1 MRRLS
6 MAVLIAVMLALAGF
20 TLYRT
25 AAWRSQA
32 RAEEKQRAAAELSGL
47 VDLWEGLVSD
57 RVTAWLADLPD
68 TADRAAR
75 EQESRNK
82 VGWFDAWYLWVDEPG
97 GPRMVYPRAAP
108 EEDVQTLLRRTP
120 CMSAAHDLQVV
131 GRRVDAAEAFLGCVD
146 GTDAER
152 LLATDLAATQLVA
165 AGEPSRAVSALGQVD
180 PPVRLPLGRAGGRGL
195 SPERLLHRRM
205 TLAQALAL
213 TGQGQ
218 RRAALLADTV
228 GEITDL
234 SGPDLVALLPRAGR
248 ILDQDLAGGLPDD
261 RRAAL
266 ARRRQRAERR
276 VVGFQEVSARLASMV
291 GTSDGDEPQL
301 RFVHDMYSDP
311 GFLLVWAPLR
321 DGRTGAVH
329 LDVATM
335 LENLVRDDR
344 RLGQDRPL
352 AVLDARGQQLLPRN
366 TDMTGMS
373 TIATVPLGRMLP
385 QYKLALLAPEVDQT
399 RELAVDTLLSVLPV
413 VLATVLGV
421 VALAIQLTANKR
433 ERELYQRQ
441 QDFIARVTHE
451 LKTPLAGIKVMAE
464 TLEMGAAED
473 PAAASMF
480 LGRILQ
486 EANNL
491 EKRID
496 EVLLAARKPQ
506 VSALTPIRLDQLAK
520 EVVDAWAPRFQQAGG
535 SLEADLRPCTPVP
548 GDHAL
553 LRDALNNL
561 LDNALKY
568 RRDGVRV
575 KAHVRTGDMGRWAVF
590 EVSDNGIGVPAAMRR
605 RIFERFQRVE
615 GPGRG
620 KAGGHGLGLS
630 FVADTAAAHG
640 GLVECTDAP
649 NGGAR
654 FRLKLRRRG

>member
-1 MRRLS
+1 
-6 MAVLIAVMLALAGF
+6 MAVLIGVMLAMAGF

-25 AAWRSQA
+25 TAWRSQA
-32 RAEEKQRAAAELSGL
+32 RDEERQRAEDELRGL

-57 RVTAWLADLPD
+57 RVAAWLADLPD
-68 TADRAAR
+68 TADRPAR
-75 EQESRNK
+75 ELESRNK
-82 VGWFDAWYLWVDEPG
+82 VQWFDAWYLWVDG
-97 GPRMVYPRAAP
+97 KDGPRLVYPQAAP
-108 EEDVQTLLRRTP
+108 EEDVQSLLRRTP
-120 CMSAAHDLQVV
+120 CMSKAHDLQVV
-131 GRRVDAAEAFLGCVD
+131 GRREEAAQAFLGCVD

-152 LLATDLAATQLVA
+152 LLATDLAASLLVA
-165 AGEPSRAVSALGQVD
+165 AGKAPQAVSALGQVD
-180 PPVRLPLGRAGGRGL
+180 PPVEYPLGRAGSRGL
-195 SPERLLHRRM
+195 SPQRLLHRRA
-205 TLAQALAL
+205 TLAQALAA

-218 RRAALLADTV
+218 RRNALLADTV
-228 GEITDL
+228 TELTDL
-234 SGPDLVALLPRAGR
+234 SGPDLVALLPRAAR
-248 ILDQDLAGGLPDD
+248 ILEQDLSAAVPAERLE
-261 RRAAL
+261 AL
-266 ARRRQRAERR
+266 ARREARAQRR
-276 VVGFQEVSARLASMV
+276 VVGYQEVSARLATMV
-291 GTSDGDEPQL
+291 ATADGDPPKL

-311 GFLLVWAPLR
+311 GFLLAWAPLR
-321 DGRTGAVH
+321 DGRMGAVH

-344 RLGQDRPL
+344 RLGRDRPL
-352 AVLDARGQQLLPRN
+352 VVLDARGERLLPRDV
-366 TDMTGMS
+366 DMGGM
-373 TIATVPLGRMLP
+373 TTVATVPLGRMLP
-385 QYKLALLAPEVDQT
+385 QYRLALLAPEVDQT
-399 RELAVDTLLSVLPV
+399 RELAISTVLSVLPV
-413 VLATVLGV
+413 VVATVLGV
-421 VALAIQLTANKR
+421 IALAIQVAASRR

-473 PAAASMF
+473 PASAALF

-496 EVLLAARKPQ
+496 EVLLAARRPK
-506 VSALTPIRLDQLAK
+506 VSATTPVRLDALAG
-520 EVVDAWAPRFQQAGG
+520 EVVRAWKPRFAQAGG
-535 SLEADLRPCTPVP
+535 TLEADLRPCQPVP
-548 GDHAL
+548 GDAEL

-561 LDNALKY
+561 LDNSLKY
-568 RRDGVRV
+568 QRPGVRL
-575 KAHVRTGDMGRWAVF
+575 KAQVRTGEMGRWVVF
-590 EVSDNGIGVPAAMRR
+590 EVSDNGIGVPPAMRK

-649 NGGAR
+649 DGGAR